1 MSPNPDTRH
10 GPSRL
15 EPGHIHAAAGLWEEK
30 PATAFKNARRSQGFR
45 PAPASQSVKNVR
57 LMPPAAMPVKR
68 LQPAF
73 FTAILVKG

>member
-1 MSPNPDTRH
+1 MSPNPNTRH
-10 GPSRL
+10 GPLRL
-15 EPGHIHAAAGLWEEK
+15 EPGNIHAFAVSWEVDLASAFTNKTLPGGLD
-30 PATAFKNARRSQGFR
+30 PHPLRM
-45 PAPASQSVKNVR
+45 SVKNVR